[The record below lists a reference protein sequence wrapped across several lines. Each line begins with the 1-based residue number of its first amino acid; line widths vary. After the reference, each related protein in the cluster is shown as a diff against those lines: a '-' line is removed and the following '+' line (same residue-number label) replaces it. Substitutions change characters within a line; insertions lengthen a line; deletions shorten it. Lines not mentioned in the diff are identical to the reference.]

1 MARGPAAGVPD
12 CGGRMTEAEIAIVG
26 AGPAGLS
33 AALYAARFLRATLV
47 LHDRAPRAAQIPLT
61 RNVPG
66 FVDGIAGP
74 DLLQRMTHHA
84 MKYGARLIA
93 ARVERATR
101 TKDGT
106 FELQCE
112 NGRSWSA
119 RALILAT
126 GVEHN
131 RLPIDAD
138 LHERAI
144 KQGAVRYC
152 PVCDGYE
159 HVHDRIGVVGCDV
172 SGAAEAL
179 FLRQFSPNV
188 RLLTQRAAELT
199 ERQRRELAHAGIRT
213 ITEPIESYE
222 LVPDGMEVKLTG
234 DDLPLAFD
242 VLYAALGVRPRNAL
256 ARMLGLAIVEG
267 GNVAP
272 DAPLGTA
279 CPGVF
284 CAGDIVEG
292 LDQISVAMGQGAVA
306 ATRAHNWLRDRDGE
320 TVVEVLDADAR

>member
-1 MARGPAAGVPD
+1 MACGAPAVAAA
-12 CGGRMTEAEIAIVG
+12 CGGHRVSDAEIAVVG

-33 AALYAARFLRATLV
+33 AALYAARFLRSTLV
-47 LHDRAPRAAQIPLT
+47 LHDRTPRAAQIPLT

-66 FVDGIAGP
+66 FVDGIGGP

-84 MKYGARLIA
+84 MRYGARLAA
-93 ARVERATR
+93 ARVERVERA
-101 TKDGT
+101 KDGSFLLHAEHGGT
-106 FELQCE
+106 
-112 NGRSWSA
+112 WSA

-131 RLPIDAD
+131 ALPIEAD
-138 LHERAI
+138 LLERAV

-159 HVHDRIGVVGCDV
+159 HARDRIGVVGCDV

-188 RLLTQRAAELT
+188 RLLTQCSAELT
-199 ERQRRELAHAGIRT
+199 DRQRRELARAGIRT
-213 ITEPIESYE
+213 ITEPIEAYE
-222 LVPDGMEVKLTG
+222 LVPDGMEVRLAG
-234 DDLPLAFD
+234 DDVPLAFD

-256 ARMLGLAIVEG
+256 ARMLGIAIADDG
-267 GNVAP
+267 KVAP
-272 DAPLGTA
+272 DAPFGTA
-279 CPGVF
+279 CPGAY
-284 CAGDIVEG
+284 CAGDLVEG

-306 ATRAHNWLRDRDGE
+306 ATRAHNWLREQDGD
-320 TVVEVLDADAR
+320 TADAVLDETS